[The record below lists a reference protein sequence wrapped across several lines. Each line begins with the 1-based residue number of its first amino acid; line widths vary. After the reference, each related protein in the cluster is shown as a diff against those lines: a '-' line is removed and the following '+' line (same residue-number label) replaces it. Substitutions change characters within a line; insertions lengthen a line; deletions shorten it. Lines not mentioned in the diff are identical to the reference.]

1 MDLRLTLSRPLG
13 NINIAAWL
21 KAPITWKPSRDHH
34 TYRTHAFG
42 RSSCHSTGSNPK
54 VGGQESCALD
64 TIGSSY
70 PRFYA
75 DIFPLQIRTKHIAQ
89 ATESGCS
96 INKYS
101 SDIELFTTRFNQQP
115 LVYIS
120 PVPDSQALHGDALA
134 ISWEGLMLPASHT
147 CHKSA
152 IAVSTVPLL
161 PPTHHSMIAQSSVV
175 SRSTTSGRSQSTT
188 ATKMGR
194 LLHPLSKQHHPN
206 PRWFQL
212 HAWYYLQT
220 TRGRFSAASAQ
231 AILCF
236 HQTSTKLAYNV
247 SWRRFHRWCLK
258 KIKP

>member
-21 KAPITWKPSRDHH
+21 KAPITWKPSRDHY

-75 DIFPLQIRTKHIAQ
+75 DIFLVFMKD
-89 ATESGCS
+89 TEELDSTPDQNKTHCS
-96 INKYS
+96 SNGEWMLHQQVFQWVCQRVWTPN
-101 SDIELFTTRFNQQP
+101 IELFTTRFNQQP

-206 PRWFQL
+206 PR
-212 HAWYYLQT
+212 
-220 TRGRFSAASAQ
+220 
-231 AILCF
+231 
-236 HQTSTKLAYNV
+236 
-247 SWRRFHRWCLK
+247 
-258 KIKP
+258 